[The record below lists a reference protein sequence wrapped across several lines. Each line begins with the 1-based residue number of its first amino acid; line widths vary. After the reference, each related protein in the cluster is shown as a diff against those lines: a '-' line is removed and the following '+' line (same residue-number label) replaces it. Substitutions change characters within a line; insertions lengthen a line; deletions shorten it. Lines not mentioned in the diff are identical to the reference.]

1 MVYIVKTMI
10 ENYEHIIWD
19 WNGTIFNDVDLSVS
33 LINDLL
39 AKYGLNRIT
48 RMEYL
53 NYFTMPV
60 KEYYAR
66 LGFDFSK
73 YSFEIVGRE
82 WMDEYE
88 RRKFESGLYDGIKE
102 ILAKINSLNI
112 GQSILSAYSQHTL
125 DEMVDHYGLRSYFNF
140 VFGLDNIYAASKMH
154 QGKKLMEKLG
164 NGKVLLIGDMIHDL
178 EVANEIGADCLLLAS
193 GHQSYEK
200 LNSLSAGFSNFKI
213 LPSINLLFA

>member
-1 MVYIVKTMI
+1 MI

-39 AKYGLNRIT
+39 AKYGLNLIT

-125 DEMVDHYGLRSYFNF
+125 DEMVDHYGLRDYFNF